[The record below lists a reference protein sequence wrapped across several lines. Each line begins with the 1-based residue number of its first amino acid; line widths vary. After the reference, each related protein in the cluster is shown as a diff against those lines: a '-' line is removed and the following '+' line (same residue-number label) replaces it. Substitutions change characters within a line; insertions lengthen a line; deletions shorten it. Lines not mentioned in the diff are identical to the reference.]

1 MLGFLARVGRP
12 SVWDKPGLG
21 WPCSGNQEDCSFL
34 VTTGV
39 VHQPLACF
47 FLIAFYRYMYLSTH
61 GGVCGTLY
69 GLGVSSLTAHT
80 PPHSASSTAPF
91 LLFPSLYFH
100 GKVK

>member
-47 FLIAFYRYMYLSTH
+47 FSLPFIVTCIYLHMGGMWHIVRARGIKLDSTH
-61 GGVCGTLY
+61 P
-69 GLGVSSLTAHT
+69 SSLSQLNS
-80 PPHSASSTAPF
+80 PFSSFSFA
-91 LLFPSLYFH
+91 LFSW
-100 GKVK
+100 KS